1 MIRDLGNFI
10 AGQARDDILKNQH
23 QSRPKKPPPGKRA
36 ELETYGGGK
45 FHLAG
50 EVELTQ
56 LQRSM
61 LVGVTLVLN
70 LRTLRDE
77 TLATTRT
84 TATDNVTTCF
94 GLHARAETVLIFA

>member
-1 MIRDLGNFI
+1 
-10 AGQARDDILKNQH
+10 
-23 QSRPKKPPPGKRA
+23 
-36 ELETYGGGK
+36 
-45 FHLAG
+45 
-50 EVELTQ
+50 
-56 LQRSM
+56 M